1 MAAPVRSAEMP
12 ATSAFL
18 EAFADVSAAVESGAG
33 LPEVARATE
42 RALGATIAVVDRAGN
57 VLAVA
62 AQSPD
67 DERTVL
73 SGARGREVLDL
84 RVADEVVGELR
95 YRPRGAPPPPALVR
109 MVGTLIALELE
120 RSRAPER
127 ASEAAVSGFVGDL
140 LDRRVTDRDNIV
152 ARANELGA
160 DLTEGAG
167 VIVARAHPHMPEEG
181 DWRARVLALL
191 ERAARAAS
199 PASLPCAVEVS
210 AARSP
215 HAAADDARE
224 LIVLVPA
231 PDPGLP
237 RRAAESIH
245 RELERGLPGYDVTV
259 AVSRSATD
267 PVDIPRAGVEAV
279 LAANV
284 AEAERK
290 GFLAFEETG
299 SYRLL
304 LPVLTDDPGELQ
316 RFHDETIAPLV
327 AYDEQYDTELVR
339 TLETF
344 LDQDG
349 SVARTAEELYTH
361 RHTIRYRLERVRELT
376 GLDVGSTDGRER
388 LSLGLKAMRVLGIMP
403 PRGPASE
410 PGAEAGQVP
419 QEEQD
424 R

>member
-1 MAAPVRSAEMP
+1 MTDKLAPPTVD
-12 ATSAFL
+12 FL
-18 EAFADVSAAVESGAG
+18 EAFNDVSEAVESGAG

-42 RALGATIAVVDRAGN
+42 RALGASVAVVDRAGS

-67 DERTVL
+67 DERGVL
-73 SGARGREVLDL
+73 SGGPGSEVLEL
-84 RVADEVVGELR
+84 RVADEPVGELR
-95 YRPRGAPPPPALVR
+95 YRPRGHIPPPALVR

-127 ASEAAVSGFVGDL
+127 ASEAAVSGFVSDL
-140 LDRRVTDRDNIV
+140 LERRVTDRDNIL
-152 ARANELGA
+152 ARANELGT
-160 DLTEGAG
+160 DLSDGAG
-167 VIVARAHPHMPEEG
+167 VVVARAHPHMPEEG
-181 DWRARVLALL
+181 DWRARVLALV

-199 PASLPCAVEVS
+199 PVSLPAAIEIG

-215 HAAADDARE
+215 HAVTDGERELVVLIPAADTD
-224 LIVLVPA
+224 
-231 PDPGLP
+231 LP
-237 RRAAESIH
+237 RRAAEAIH
-245 RELERGLPGYDVTV
+245 RELEHGLTGYDVTV
-259 AVSRSATD
+259 AVSRVATD

-284 AEAERK
+284 AEAERR

-304 LPVLTDDPGELQ
+304 LPVLTDDPSELQ

-344 LDQDG
+344 LDEDG
-349 SVARTAEELYTH
+349 SVARTAEKLYTH

-376 GLDVGSTDGRER
+376 ELDVGSTDGRER

-419 QEEQD
+419 TEEQD

>member
-1 MAAPVRSAEMP
+1 MTEKLAQP
-12 ATSAFL
+12 TGDFL
-18 EAFADVSAAVESGAG
+18 EAYGDVSAAVESGAG

-42 RALGATIAVVDRAGN
+42 RALGASVAVVDRAGN

-67 DERTVL
+67 DERGVL
-73 SGARGREVLDL
+73 SGAPGREVLEL
-84 RVADEVVGELR
+84 RVADEPVGELR
-95 YRPRGAPPPPALVR
+95 YRPRGQVPPPALVR

-127 ASEAAVSGFVGDL
+127 ASEAAVAGFVSDL
-140 LDRRVTDRDNIV
+140 LERRVTDRDNIL
-152 ARANELGA
+152 ARGNELGT
-160 DLTEGAG
+160 DLSDGAG
-167 VIVARAHPHMPEEG
+167 VVVARAHPHMPEEG
-181 DWRARVLALL
+181 DWRARVLALV

-199 PASLPCAVEVS
+199 AVSLPAAIEIS

-215 HAAADDARE
+215 HAVTEGERE
-224 LIVLVPA
+224 LVVLVPA
-231 PDPGLP
+231 ADTGLP
-237 RRAAESIH
+237 RRAAEAIH
-245 RELERGLPGYDVTV
+245 RELQHGLSGYDVTV
-259 AVSRSATD
+259 AVSRVATD

-284 AEAERK
+284 AEAERR

-304 LPVLTDDPGELQ
+304 LPVLTDDPAELQ

-344 LDQDG
+344 LDEDG
-349 SVARTAEELYTH
+349 SVARTAEKLYTH

-376 GLDVGSTDGRER
+376 ELDVGSTDGRER

-419 QEEQD
+419 TEEPD

>member
-1 MAAPVRSAEMP
+1 MTEKLAQP
-12 ATSAFL
+12 TGDFL
-18 EAFADVSAAVESGAG
+18 EAFGDVSTAVESGAG
-33 LPEVARATE
+33 LPEVARAIE
-42 RALGATIAVVDRAGN
+42 RALNVSVAVVDRAGS

-67 DERTVL
+67 DERAVL
-73 SGARGREVLDL
+73 SAGRGREVLEL
-84 RVADEVVGELR
+84 RVADEPMGELR
-95 YRPRGAPPPPALVR
+95 YRPRAAPPPPDLVR
-109 MVGTLIALELE
+109 MLGTLIALEIQ
-120 RSRAPER
+120 RARAPER
-127 ASEAAVSGFVGDL
+127 ASEAAVSSFVSDL
-140 LDRRVTDRDNIV
+140 LERRVTDRDNII
-152 ARANELGA
+152 ARANEFGT
-160 DLTEGAG
+160 DLSAGAG
-167 VIVARAHPHMPEEG
+167 VVVARAHPHMPEEG

-191 ERAARAAS
+191 ERASRAAS
-199 PASLPCAVEVS
+199 VTALPAAIEFS

-215 HAAADDARE
+215 HALTEGERE
-224 LIVLVPA
+224 MVVIVPA
-231 PDPGLP
+231 SDSDLP
-237 RRAAESIH
+237 HRAAQTIH
-245 RELERGLPGYDVTV
+245 RELEHGLPGYDVTV
-259 AVSRSATD
+259 AVSRTASDA
-267 PVDIPRAGVEAV
+267 VDVPRAGVEAV

-284 AEAERK
+284 AEAERR

-304 LPVLTDDPGELQ
+304 LPVLTDDPSELQ

-327 AYDEQYDTELVR
+327 AYDEQYDTDLVR

-344 LDQDG
+344 LDADG
-349 SVARTAEELYTH
+349 SVARTAETLYTH

-376 GLDVGSTDGRER
+376 TLDVGSTDGRER

-419 QEEQD
+419 VEGPD

>member
-1 MAAPVRSAEMP
+1 MTEKLAQP
-12 ATSAFL
+12 TGDFLDAFG
-18 EAFADVSAAVESGAG
+18 DVSAAVESGAG

-73 SGARGREVLDL
+73 SGSRGREVLDL
-84 RVADEVVGELR
+84 RVADELVGELR

-127 ASEAAVSGFVGDL
+127 ASEAAVAGFVSDL
-140 LDRRVTDRDNIV
+140 LERRVTDRDNIL

-160 DLTEGAG
+160 DLSEGAG
-167 VIVARAHPHMPEEG
+167 VVVARAHPQVPEEG
-181 DWRARVLALL
+181 DWRARILALV

-199 PASLPCAVEVS
+199 PLALTAAVEVS

-215 HAAADDARE
+215 HAAAEDARE
-224 LIVLVPA
+224 LVVVVPA
-231 PDPGLP
+231 TPPELP

-245 RELERGLPGYDVTV
+245 RELQRGLSGYEITV
-259 AVSRSATD
+259 AVSRPAGD
-267 PVDIPRAGVEAV
+267 PVDVPRAGVEAI

-284 AEAERK
+284 AEAERR

-304 LPVLTDDPGELQ
+304 LPVLTDDPAELQ
-316 RFHDETIAPLV
+316 RFHDETIEPLV
-327 AYDEQYDTELVR
+327 TYDEQYDTELVR

-344 LDQDG
+344 LDEDG
-349 SVARTAEELYTH
+349 SVARTAQELYTH

-419 QEEQD
+419 QDGPD

>member
-1 MAAPVRSAEMP
+1 MTEKLAQPTRD
-12 ATSAFL
+12 FL
-18 EAFADVSAAVESGAG
+18 EAFGDVSAAVESGAG
-33 LPEVARATE
+33 LPAVARATE
-42 RALGATIAVVDRAGN
+42 RALGASVAVVDRAGN

-67 DERTVL
+67 DERAVL
-73 SGARGREVLDL
+73 SGARGREILEL
-84 RVADEVVGELR
+84 RVADEPMGELR
-95 YRPRGAPPPPALVR
+95 YRPRAAPPPPDLVR
-109 MVGTLIALELE
+109 MLGTLIALEMQ
-120 RSRAPER
+120 RAGAPER
-127 ASEAAVSGFVGDL
+127 ASEAAVSGFVADL
-140 LDRRVTDRDNIV
+140 LERRVTDRDNIV
-152 ARANELGA
+152 ARAAELGT
-160 DLTEGAG
+160 DLSSGAG
-167 VIVARAHPHMPEEG
+167 VVVARAHPHMPEAG
-181 DWRARVLALL
+181 DWRARVLALV
-191 ERAARAAS
+191 ERAARAAAPTCL
-199 PASLPCAVEVS
+199 PAAIELG

-215 HAAADDARE
+215 HAVTDGERE
-224 LIVLVPA
+224 TVVVVPA
-231 PDPGLP
+231 PDPDLP
-237 RRAAESIH
+237 RRVAESIH
-245 RELERGLPGYDVTV
+245 RELEHGLQGYEVTV
-259 AVSRSATD
+259 AVSRTAAEPMD
-267 PVDIPRAGVEAV
+267 VPRAGVEAV

-284 AEAERK
+284 AEAERR

-304 LPVLTDDPGELQ
+304 LPVLTDDPAELQ

-344 LDQDG
+344 LDADG
-349 SVARTAEELYTH
+349 SVARTAETLFTH

-376 GLDVGSTDGRER
+376 TLDVGSTDGRER